1 MLRFFLIFIFIL
13 YIQEK
18 CRLMILTSRGKILD
32 LSLPH
37 IMGILNV
44 TPDSFSDGGEYA
56 HIDKAFAHAKEM
68 VEQGATIIDIGG
80 ESTRPGASDVLL
92 TEELDRVVPIIK
104 RIKKELDCWVS
115 IDTSKAVVMSE
126 AVKAGADIIND
137 VRALQE
143 EGAVAA
149 AVEADVP
156 VCLMHMQGQPR
167 SMQTAP
173 DYQDVVE
180 DVKTFLIERSKLC
193 IDQGIKRENI
203 IIDLG
208 FGFGKSLQHNFDL
221 LNATE
226 YFISLGFPVL
236 TGVSRKS
243 MFGQLL
249 NRDINDRLAGS
260 LAGAMIA
267 MQQGSKIIRVHDVAE
282 TVDVMKVLQQINTF
296 ES

>member
-1 MLRFFLIFIFIL
+1 
-13 YIQEK
+13 
-18 CRLMILTSRGKILD
+18 MILTSRNKKLNLD
-32 LSLPH
+32 RPQ

-56 HIDKAFAHAKEM
+56 QLDRAFLHAQEM
-68 VEQGATIIDIGG
+68 VKQGATIIDIGG
-80 ESTRPGASDVLL
+80 ESTRPGADDVLL
-92 TEELDRVVPIIK
+92 NEELNRVVPIIEL
-104 RIKKELDCWVS
+104 IKNELDCWVS
-115 IDTSKAVVMSE
+115 IDTSKAVVMTE

-137 VRALQE
+137 VRALRE
-143 EGAVAA
+143 EGALNA
-149 AVEADVP
+149 AVEANVP

-173 DYQDVVE
+173 NYNDVVAE
-180 DVKTFLIERSKLC
+180 VKRFLIERSEQC
-193 IDQGIKRENI
+193 IKAGIKTENI

-221 LNATE
+221 LNATQQ
-226 YFISLGFPVL
+226 FLSLGFPVL

-296 ES
+296 K

>member
-1 MLRFFLIFIFIL
+1 
-13 YIQEK
+13 
-18 CRLMILTSRGKILD
+18 MILTSHNKQLC
-32 LSLPH
+32 LQQPQ

-44 TPDSFSDGGEYA
+44 TPDSFSDGGK
-56 HIDKAFAHAKEM
+56 HSQIDHAILHAKKM
-68 VEQGATIIDIGG
+68 LEQGASIIDVGG
-80 ESTRPGASDVLL
+80 ESTRPGAKDVCLN
-92 TEELDRVVPIIK
+92 EELDRVIPVIEKIVT
-104 RIKKELDCWVS
+104 ELDCWVS
-115 IDTSKAVVMSE
+115 IDTSKALVMSE
-126 AVKAGADIIND
+126 AVKAGARIIND

-143 EGAVAA
+143 EGALSA
-149 AVEADVP
+149 AVKADVP

-173 DYQDVVE
+173 NYDDVVKQ
-180 DVKTFLIERSKLC
+180 VKKFLVERSQFC
-193 IDQGIKRENI
+193 IEAGVKSQNI

-226 YFISLGFPVL
+226 EFVQLGFPVL

-249 NRDINDRLAGS
+249 NRDTNDRLAGS

-282 TVDVMKVLQQINTF
+282 TVDVMKVLQQINSF
-296 ES
+296 K